1 MTLRSDNEPSQLSL
15 INATRKSLRSFG
27 VECHVE
33 TVPVGSHASNGA
45 AESTRGRDSTIEQYF
60 HAAIGTSDRS
70 RKADFCSATPLAVV
84 FAVLRYHVKT
94 TLG

>member
-1 MTLRSDNEPSQLSL
+1 MTLRSDNEPSQLSP

-45 AESTRGRDSTIEQYF
+45 VQSTVNVIRQLSNTFMQQLEHQTGAEKPILQRYTPC
-60 HAAIGTSDRS
+60 
-70 RKADFCSATPLAVV
+70 CS
-84 FAVLRYHVKT
+84 FRWR
-94 TLG
+94 